1 MKNVFTLLFFLS
13 GFWLFAQPELPV
25 TFDDANIDYN
35 LIDFGGATSSIV
47 ADPTDASNMVAQTIK
62 MSNAEIWA
70 GTTMGANGFTM
81 AVPFASG
88 ATQMTVRVWSPD
100 ADIPVRLKA
109 EDSNN
114 GNISVETEAMTTMA
128 GEWETLTF
136 DFANQAD
143 GTAAIDFNNTYDK
156 VSIFFN
162 FGTDGPT
169 AGEKTY
175 YWDDIQFIPGGTSG
189 PSLPVTFDNMAVNY
203 DLVDFGGNMS
213 MVVVDPTD
221 ANNMVAQSVKT
232 NTAELWAGTTM
243 GTNGFPSPIPFNGM
257 SSQMTV
263 RVWSPDADI
272 PVRLKVEDS
281 NNPTITVETEAMTTV
296 AGGWETLT
304 FDFLNQVDGT
314 AALDLN
320 NSYNKASIFFNFGT
334 DGATAG
340 EKTYYWDDVE
350 FILNVF
356 TGPELPVTFD
366 NPDVDYDLVDF
377 GENMTTII
385 VDPTDANNMVAQSIK
400 PDNAELWA
408 GTSIGLNGFPTA
420 IPFNA
425 QSTEMTVRVW
435 STESGYPVRL
445 KVENSDD
452 PGITVETEATTTI
465 SGDWETLTFDFANHV
480 DGTAPLNLANAYNK
494 ASIFFNFGTD
504 GATAGTQTYL
514 WDDVEFMENMV
525 AGPELPVTF
534 EDDMIDYNLTDFGG
548 NVSMIVVDP
557 TNADNMVAQSTKL
570 DNAELWAGTSIGAN
584 GFGQAIPFNVN
595 STSMTVRVW
604 SPDANIPV
612 RLKVEDSNNPTI
624 SVETEAMTTMANE
637 WETLTF
643 DFANHVDGT
652 AAINYANSYN
662 KASIFFNFG
671 TDGATAGEKTYY
683 WDDVEFNEVVV
694 APLDLPI
701 TFDDANV
708 DYNLVDFGGNSS
720 SIIVDP
726 ADANNMVVLSTKG
739 ADAQIWAGTT
749 AGGAGLASPI
759 AFNSSSTVMTVS
771 IWAVDAGVPVRLKV
785 ENVNDPGISVE
796 TESITT
802 IGGSWHTVSFD
813 FANHVDGTAPIDF
826 NNAYNKVSI
835 FFNFGTDGATA
846 GEQMYLWDDVA
857 FNGVV
862 INPIELPITF
872 EDTDVNY
879 DLVDFGGNTSMIVVD
894 PTDITNKVA
903 QSTKLGD
910 AQLWAGTTAG
920 GVGLAEALP
929 FGTDETFITVRV
941 WSPDANIPVRLKV
954 EDKSEATISVETE
967 AMTTV
972 AAAWDTLVF
981 DFSNHVDGTA
991 AIDFNNV
998 YDKVSIFFN
1007 FGTDGAT
1014 AGEKTYYWDDV
1025 AFGNGYS
1032 SVRIVEARD
1041 FGLAVSPNPVVE
1053 EFRIMTSEFIN
1064 ETAEVSLFDETGR
1077 LVQQQ
1082 SAKLNDDIISV
1093 RQLPAGL
1100 YIISVAIDQQII
1112 TQPITILK

>member
-35 LIDFGGATSSIV
+35 LIDFGGAASSIV
-47 ADPTDASNMVAQTIK
+47 ADPTDANNMVAQTIK

-81 AVPFASG
+81 AVPFAAG

-114 GNISVETEAMTTMA
+114 GAISVETEAMTTMA

-143 GTAAIDFNNTYDK
+143 GTAAIDFNNTYNK

-189 PSLPVTFDNMAVNY
+189 PSLPVTFDNTAVDY

-221 ANNMVAQSVKT
+221 ANNMVAQSIKT

-243 GTNGFPSPIPFNGM
+243 GVNGFPSPIPFNGM

-281 NNPTITVETEAMTTV
+281 TNPAISVETEAMTTV

-320 NSYNKASIFFNFGT
+320 NTYNKASIFFNFGT

-366 NPDVDYDLVDF
+366 NPDIDYDLVDF

-385 VDPTDANNMVAQSIK
+385 VDPTDANNMVAQSVK

-408 GTSIGLNGFPTA
+408 GTSIGTNGFPTA
-420 IPFNA
+420 IAFNA
-425 QSTEMTVRVW
+425 QSTEMSVRVW

-445 KVENSDD
+445 KVENSGD
-452 PGITVETEATTTI
+452 PGISVETEATTTI

-494 ASIFFNFGTD
+494 VSIFFNFGTD

-557 TNADNMVAQSTKL
+557 TNADNTVAQSTKL

-604 SPDANIPV
+604 SPDADIPV

-652 AAINYANSYN
+652 AAIDFANSYN

-726 ADANNMVVLSTKG
+726 DDANNMVALSTKG
-739 ADAQIWAGTT
+739 ADAQLWAGTT

-759 AFNSSSTVMTVS
+759 AFNSSSTVMTVR

-802 IGGSWHTVSFD
+802 IGGSWHTVAFD

-872 EDTDVNY
+872 EDADINY

-954 EDKSEATISVETE
+954 EDKSDATISVETE

-1064 ETAEVSLFDETGR
+1064 ETAQVSLFDETGR

-1093 RQLPAGL
+1093 RQLPAGM